1 MLILLFFNYNKV
13 MARIICVANS
23 KGGVGKT
30 TTSVNL
36 GAYLANRGR
45 KVLLID
51 FDPQANATSAL
62 GHDFQHPE
70 NFAKSVYHGILGI
83 APLEHIIQ
91 SSPMENYHYI
101 PSHPDL
107 AGLLVEL
114 VNYEEREFFL
124 RKFLNHF
131 RHSYDYILIDSP
143 PSLSLLTINGL
154 IAADEVLIPVQ
165 AEYYSLEG
173 LSQLLQTIDLIR
185 TNLNH
190 PLAISGAVLTM
201 YDRNQRLSREIGK
214 NLRRHFPGKV
224 FDVEIPRAVAL
235 AEAPSFGQT
244 IHGYSPD
251 SLGAHAYNRLAEEII
266 KLEDLYKLN
275 HEEFGN
281 FNITLRQ

>member
-1 MLILLFFNYNKV
+1 

-36 GAYLANRGR
+36 GAYLASRGR
-45 KVLLID
+45 RVLLID

-62 GHDFQHPE
+62 GHDFKHPD
-70 NFAKSVYHGILGI
+70 NFARSIYHGVLGI
-83 APLEHIIQ
+83 APLEHIIKP
-91 SSPMENYHYI
+91 SPFLNYDYI
-101 PSHPDL
+101 ASHPDL

-114 VNYEEREFFL
+114 VNYEEREFLL
-124 RKFLNHF
+124 RRFLNHF
-131 RHSYDYILIDSP
+131 RHNYDYILIDSP

-154 IAADEVLIPVQ
+154 VAADEVLIPVQ

-185 TNLNH
+185 NNLNH

-201 YDRNQRLSREIGK
+201 FDRRERLSREIGK

-224 FDVEIPRAVAL
+224 FDVEIPRSVSL
-235 AEAPSFGQT
+235 AEAPSFAKT
-244 IHGYSPD
+244 ILGYSPE
-251 SLGAHAYNRLAEEII
+251 SAGAYAYRRLADEII
-266 KLEDLYKLN
+266 KLESVYKIN
-275 HEEFGN
+275 DENAGN
-281 FNITLRQ
+281 FNINL